1 MNMSKRQHY
10 TILTVIWSFITS
22 VAFMASAHYYIKGM
36 SAEAILEFVAF
47 LFSGALTIMFLKYA
61 LKRDIYE

>member
-1 MNMSKRQHY
+1 MSKRQHY

-36 SAEAILEFVAF
+36 GAEAMLEFIAF
-47 LFSGALTIMFLKYA
+47 FLAGALTIMFLKYA
-61 LKRDIYE
+61 LKKDIYE